1 MHLTLEIPDKYIQD
15 QNQHQAAQQIK
26 LYAAMLMFQTSQLSR
41 REACEF
47 AGVDIYD
54 FFQACKDHQISV
66 INISNIS
73 VESIEVDVLSS
84 TGSQPTE

>member
-1 MHLTLEIPDKYIQD
+1 MQLTLEIPDKYIQD

-26 LYAAMLMFQTSQLSR
+26 LYAAMLMFQTGQLSR

-54 FFQACKDHQISV
+54 FFQACKDHRISV
-66 INISNIS
+66 INVS
-73 VESIEVDVLSS
+73 VESIEVEVLPS
-84 TGSQPTE
+84 TGSQFPD